1 MNDFHV
7 LVVED
12 HPAIRKQLE
21 FMLAKKGFAVTSAE
35 NGLKALELMR
45 QSSFQIVVTDW
56 MMPEMDGIALTRSIR
71 ESSTSDYVYI
81 LLLTAKSSK
90 DDIVTGLQAGAD
102 DFLSKPYHPA
112 ELIARLN
119 TAKRVLGLEQC
130 LKRANEETK
139 ILSFTDALTGA
150 YNRTYL
156 NDRLPQEVKRAQKY
170 SRPLS
175 LILCDIDNF
184 KKINDEFGHLAGDEA
199 LKTFVQSIQS
209 VIRVDCDWIARYGGD
224 EFFIV
229 LPETNPTGGG
239 VAAERFAGIIS
250 EAVMEIRG
258 ERIHMSASFGVTG
271 FDQAPPGRNIAT
283 DALIAFADASLYR
296 AKRERRGSVKV
307 EAWSEQVPER
317 APAKP
322 TPAGV

>member
-21 FMLAKKGFAVTSAE
+21 FMLTMKGFSVTSAE

-45 QSSFQIVVTDW
+45 QSHFQIVVTDW
-56 MMPEMDGIALTRSIR
+56 MMPEMDGIALTRAIR
-71 ESSTSDYVYI
+71 ENPASGYVYI

-112 ELIARLN
+112 ELVARLN
-119 TAKRVLGLEQC
+119 TAKRILGLEQC

-139 ILSFTDALTGA
+139 ILSITDALTGA

-170 SRPLS
+170 SRSLS
-175 LILCDIDNF
+175 LILCDIDHF

-199 LKTFVQSIQS
+199 LKAFVQSILS

-229 LPETNPTGGG
+229 LPETCPAGGG

-250 EAVMEIRG
+250 GTSVEIAGKPIR
-258 ERIHMSASFGVTG
+258 MSASFGVTG
-271 FDQAPPGRNIAT
+271 FDQAPPGRNIAP
-283 DALIAFADASLYR
+283 DAMIALADASLYR

-307 EAWSEQVPER
+307 EAWSEQT
-317 APAKP
+317 P
-322 TPAGV
+322 TPAPASV